1 MENNNENTNR
11 PCTVFKTKWFS
22 IEAVPFETPCSEP
35 YYRLSCDNS
44 VSIIARTVEVSW
56 YASTDLL
63 SRGIY
68 LNCRRVILMKMRPQS
83 MQ

>member
-44 VSIIARTVEVSW
+44 VSIIARTVE
-56 YASTDLL
+56 
-63 SRGIY
+63 GNY
-68 LNCRRVILMKMRPQS
+68 LGTPVQTCYQGVYT
-83 MQ
+83 

>member
-44 VSIIARTVEVSW
+44 VSIIARTVE
-56 YASTDLL
+56 
-63 SRGIY
+63 GY
-68 LNCRRVILMKMRPQS
+68 LGTPVQTCYQGVYT
-83 MQ
+83 